1 MALAKLQTF
10 ALVGIDALGVDAEV
24 DVAATGLPEVVLV
37 GLADSTVKE
46 STHRVERAIVNSG
59 YRKPVS
65 RVIVNLAP
73 ADLRKDAASFDLP
86 IALGLLSATGQ
97 LPVEALAG
105 VAAVGELAL
114 DGSTRAVKG
123 ALSMAMSARRL
134 GCRRLLVPTGNA
146 KEAAVV
152 EDIEVYPVGSL
163 AEAVGVLVGAI
174 ELDPACVDLEQLFS
188 HASAGGPD
196 FAEVRGQELAK
207 RALVVAA
214 SGRHNVLMLGSPG
227 TGKTMLARRLATI
240 LPPLSLE
247 ESLETTRIFSSV
259 GMTSADQPLKTH
271 RPFRSPHHT
280 SSEAGLV
287 GGGSNPEP
295 GEVSLAH
302 HGVLFLDEFPEFARR
317 TLEVLRQPLEDGQ
330 VTITRARGKLTFPAD
345 FLLVA
350 AMNPCPCGYLTD
362 PKRACRCTPIQVD
375 RYLSKVSG
383 PLLDRID
390 IHLEV
395 PAIEWEELRGQ
406 APGRDSESMRQ
417 EVKKAREI
425 QRLRFAGGACR
436 ANGRMSGRQIREHC
450 QLDKPAES
458 ILKQAVEELGLSIR
472 AHDRV
477 LRVARTIADL
487 AGSESIE
494 MVHLAE
500 AIQYRRLD
508 RKVWK

>member
-10 ALVGIDALGVDAEV
+10 ALVGIDALGVEAEV
-24 DVAATGLPEVVLV
+24 DVAATGLPQVVLV

-134 GCRRLLVPTGNA
+134 GSRRLLVPTGNA

-152 EDIEVYPVGSL
+152 DDIDVYPVGSL
-163 AEAVGVLVGAI
+163 AEAVGILVGAI
-174 ELDPACVDLEQLFS
+174 ELDPACVDLEQLFG
-188 HASAGGPD
+188 HASSGGPD

-259 GMTSADQPLKTH
+259 GMTSAEHPLKTH

-406 APGRDSESMRQ
+406 APGRDSQSMRQ
-417 EVKKAREI
+417 EVEKAQET
-425 QRLRFAGGACR
+425 QRRRFSGGACR
-436 ANGRMSGRQIREHC
+436 TNGRMSSRQIREHC
-450 QLDKPAES
+450 QLDKQAES

-494 MVHLAE
+494 VVHLAE

>member
-10 ALVGIDALGVDAEV
+10 ALVGIDALSVEAEV
-24 DVAATGLPEVVLV
+24 DVAATGLPQVVLV
-37 GLADSTVKE
+37 GLADSSVKE

-65 RVIVNLAP
+65 RVVVNLAP
-73 ADLRKDAASFDLP
+73 GDLRKDAASFDLP
-86 IALGLLSATGQ
+86 IALGLLAATGQ
-97 LPVEALAG
+97 LPVESLDQA
-105 VAAVGELAL
+105 AAVGELAL
-114 DGSTRAVKG
+114 DGSMRPVKG
-123 ALSMAMSARRL
+123 ALSMAMSARKL
-134 GCRRLLVPTGNA
+134 GIRRLLVPSANA
-146 KEAAVV
+146 REAAVV
-152 EDIEVYPVGSL
+152 DDVEVYPVGSL
-163 AEAVGVLVGAI
+163 AEAVGILVGAI
-174 ELDPACVDLEQLFS
+174 EIEPTSVDIDQLFA
-188 HASAGGPD
+188 HARVAGPD
-196 FAEVRGQELAK
+196 FADVRGQELAK

-240 LPPLSLE
+240 LPPLSVE
-247 ESLETTRIFSSV
+247 ESLETTRILSAC
-259 GMTSADQPLKTH
+259 GMMTAEQPLATH

-287 GGGSNPEP
+287 GGGSHPEP

-345 FLLVA
+345 FLMVA

-362 PKRACRCTPIQVD
+362 PKRACRCTPMQVD

-395 PAIEWEELRGQ
+395 PAIDWEELRGQ
-406 APGRDSESMRQ
+406 SLGRDSRSMRQ
-417 EVKKAREI
+417 EVQRAHAI
-425 QRLRFAGGACR
+425 QSERFPGGVHR
-436 ANGRMSGRQIREHC
+436 ANGRMSSRQIREHC
-450 QLDKPAES
+450 VLDKTAES

-487 AGSESIE
+487 AGSSKIE
-494 MVHLAE
+494 TAHLAE